1 MQRLYMVP
9 HSPSRPILIY
19 GLRSKHFNSS
29 IVTLL
34 VWTTC
39 NGYIW
44 YLTHHLDRSLV
55 MGYIPNTFIKFG
67 SNSSCVPGTTHLHAT
82 VQTLWYLSVRLFMR
96 TTCYHITHFTFVES
110 MCNGMYWQWNLNNAL
125 KTVVLSI
132 ILEFLRK
139 GNIWVT
145 RTISFPRFLR

>member
-19 GLRSKHFNSS
+19 GLHSKHFNSS

-55 MGYIPNTFIKFG
+55 MGYVPNTFIKFG
-67 SNSSCVPGTTHLHAT
+67 SNSSCVPHTTHLRAT
-82 VQTLWYLSVRLFMR
+82 IQTLWYLSVRLFMR
-96 TTCYHITHFTFVES
+96 TTCYHITYFTFFES

-132 ILEFLRK
+132 TLEFLPK
-139 GNIWVT
+139 GNICVT
-145 RTISFPRFLR
+145 CTFLFPDF